1 MLIAYHPW
9 KHFLLVAPD
18 MQANSMG
25 NMMFVTIGENATFII
40 FLQMIMK
47 NMKDSSSICI
57 VTCTSAASG
66 ISKN

>member
-25 NMMFVTIGENATFII
+25 NMMFVTIGENATFYH
-40 FLQMIMK
+40 LSPDDHEKYERQ
-47 NMKDSSSICI
+47 
-57 VTCTSAASG
+57 
-66 ISKN
+66 